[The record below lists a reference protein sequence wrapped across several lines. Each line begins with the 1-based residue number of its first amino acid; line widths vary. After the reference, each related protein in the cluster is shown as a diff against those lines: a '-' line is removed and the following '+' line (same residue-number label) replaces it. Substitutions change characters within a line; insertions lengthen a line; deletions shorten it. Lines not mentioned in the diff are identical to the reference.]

1 VFSQRR
7 VLILNENGNW
17 SNNNRGKEVVG
28 MTVASQV
35 KKTLATLKGNQG
47 TLRLYAMQTSDE
59 ETRLLY
65 NEALDAMEIIA
76 DDLEKRLQTIEYQ
89 EPQYKGN

>member
-1 VFSQRR
+1 
-7 VLILNENGNW
+7 
-17 SNNNRGKEVVG
+17 

-47 TLRLYAMQTSDE
+47 TVRLYAIQTRDE
-59 ETRLLY
+59 ETRLVY
-65 NEALDAMEIIA
+65 KEALEVTEDIIN
-76 DDLEKRLQTIEYQ
+76 DLERRMQILEYQ

>member
-1 VFSQRR
+1 
-7 VLILNENGNW
+7 
-17 SNNNRGKEVVG
+17 

-47 TLRLYAMQTSDE
+47 TLRLYALQTKNE
-59 ETRLLY
+59 ETKLVY
-65 NEALDAMEIIA
+65 YEALDSTQKIIN
-76 DDLEKRLQTIEYQ
+76 DLEKRVQSLEYQ

>member
-1 VFSQRR
+1 
-7 VLILNENGNW
+7 
-17 SNNNRGKEVVG
+17 

-47 TLRLYAMQTSDE
+47 TLRLYALQARDE
-59 ETRLLY
+59 ETKRAY
-65 NEALDAMEIIA
+65 NEALECTGTIIS
-76 DDLEKRLQTIEYQ
+76 DLQKRVQILENQ

>member
-1 VFSQRR
+1 
-7 VLILNENGNW
+7 
-17 SNNNRGKEVVG
+17 

-47 TLRLYAMQTSDE
+47 TLRLYEMQTRDE
-59 ETRLLY
+59 ETRLIY
-65 NEALDAMEIIA
+65 NESLEATGIII
-76 DDLEKRLQTIEYQ
+76 DDLEKRLQILEQQ

>member
-1 VFSQRR
+1 
-7 VLILNENGNW
+7 
-17 SNNNRGKEVVG
+17 

-47 TLRLYAMQTSDE
+47 TLRLYAAQTRNE
-59 ETRLLY
+59 ETKSVY
-65 NEALDAMEIIA
+65 NEALETTGTIIN
-76 DDLEKRLQTIEYQ
+76 DLERRVQTLENQ

>member
-1 VFSQRR
+1 
-7 VLILNENGNW
+7 
-17 SNNNRGKEVVG
+17 

-47 TLRLYAMQTSDE
+47 TLRLYALQTRDE
-59 ETRLLY
+59 ETKLVY
-65 NEALDAMEIIA
+65 NEALESTEKIIS
-76 DDLEKRLQTIEYQ
+76 DLQKRVQTLEFQ

>member
-1 VFSQRR
+1 
-7 VLILNENGNW
+7 
-17 SNNNRGKEVVG
+17 

-47 TLRLYAMQTSDE
+47 TLRLYALQTKNE
-59 ETRLLY
+59 ETKLVY
-65 NEALDAMEIIA
+65 YEALDSTQKIIY
-76 DDLEKRLQTIEYQ
+76 DLEKRVQSLEYQ

>member
-1 VFSQRR
+1 
-7 VLILNENGNW
+7 
-17 SNNNRGKEVVG
+17 

-47 TLRLYAMQTSDE
+47 TLRLYALQTRDE
-59 ETRLLY
+59 ETKLLY
-65 NEALDAMEIIA
+65 KETLEATGVIIH
-76 DDLEKRLQTIEYQ
+76 DLEQRMQLLEYQ

>member
-1 VFSQRR
+1 
-7 VLILNENGNW
+7 
-17 SNNNRGKEVVG
+17 

-47 TLRLYAMQTSDE
+47 TLKLYVIQTRDE
-59 ETRLLY
+59 ETKQIY
-65 NEALDAMEIIA
+65 NEAMETTEKIIN
-76 DDLEKRLQTIEYQ
+76 DLERRVQTLEYQ

>member
-1 VFSQRR
+1 
-7 VLILNENGNW
+7 
-17 SNNNRGKEVVG
+17 

-47 TLRLYAMQTSDE
+47 TLRLYMLQTRDENAKLVYTDALEVTGKIINDLEERMQT
-59 ETRLLY
+59 L
-65 NEALDAMEIIA
+65 
-76 DDLEKRLQTIEYQ
+76 EYQ

>member
-1 VFSQRR
+1 
-7 VLILNENGNW
+7 
-17 SNNNRGKEVVG
+17 

-47 TLRLYAMQTSDE
+47 TLRLYALQAGDE
-59 ETRLLY
+59 EARIAY
-65 NEALDAMEIIA
+65 NEALETVGVLIN
-76 DDLEKRLQTIEYQ
+76 DLEKRLQALEYQ